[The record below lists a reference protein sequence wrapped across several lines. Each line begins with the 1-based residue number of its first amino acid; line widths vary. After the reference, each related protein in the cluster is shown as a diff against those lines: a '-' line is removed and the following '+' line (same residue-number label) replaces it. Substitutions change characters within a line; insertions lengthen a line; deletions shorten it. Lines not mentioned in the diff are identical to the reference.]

1 MCTRS
6 IWKENFQTC
15 LGMNWWIFTHNY
27 QFSLVTQSC
36 PTPCDPMDCNT
47 PGFPV
52 HHQLLQLAQTHVHQ
66 SVMPTNHLI
75 LCCSPFF
82 NLSQHQDLSKWL
94 SSLHQMAKVLEFQ
107 LQHQSLQLIFRVDFF
122 RTDSLDLLA
131 GWGTLN
137 SLLQHHTLKASILQL
152 SAFFMVQFSHPYMT
166 TGKTIALAIWT
177 FISKVISLLFN
188 MLWRFDIS
196 FLPRS
201 KHVFISWLQSPSK
214 WLWNPPK

>member
-1 MCTRS
+1 
-6 IWKENFQTC
+6 
-15 LGMNWWIFTHNY
+15 MNC
-27 QFSLVTQSC
+27 SMPS
-36 PTPCDPMDCNT
+36 
-47 PGFPV
+47 FPV
-52 HHQLLQLAQTHVHQ
+52 LHCLLEIAQTHVHWVSNANQ
-66 SVMPTNHLI
+66 ASHPL
-75 LCCSPFF
+75 LFPSSFAL
-82 NLSQHQDLSKWL
+82 NLFQHYGLFQWV
-94 SSLHQMAKVLEFQ
+94 SSSRQMAKVLELQF
-107 LQHQSLQLIFRVDFF
+107 QHQSLQLIFRVDFF